1 MRTKG
6 QNVFVVKKIF
16 TMTID
21 FCLIS
26 FYWYAIAMIS

>member
-6 QNVFVVKKIF
+6 QNVFVFKIF
-16 TMTID
+16 FTKTID